1 MASVYFLQLEGI
13 EGQAADKAHD
23 KWLELI
29 SFSHGCTQNL
39 SIQRSGDVAGR
50 GQFFP
55 LTFVHAVDKAS
66 PKLQLYCMNG
76 SKIGKVV
83 LQYCRV
89 IGGAQTPVY
98 ELTLENVRVA
108 RTLIKTI
115 ATDSDEAA
123 DPFTQQPVEE
133 VDLVAGKFT
142 WKVTPITTEGAKEG
156 AIEAAY
162 DQIANQ

>member
-13 EGQAADKAHD
+13 EGQSSDKAHD

-29 SFSHGCTQNL
+29 SFSHGATQNV

-55 LTFVHAVDKAS
+55 FTFIHAVDKAT

-76 SKIGKVV
+76 NKIGKAVFA
-83 LQYCRV
+83 YCRV
-89 IGGAQTPVY
+89 IAGAQTPVY
-98 ELTLENVRVA
+98 EVTLENLRVA
-108 RTLIKTI
+108 KTTVKTI
-115 ATDSDEAA
+115 EANAGSD
-123 DPFTQQPVEE
+123 TLSQQPIEE
-133 VDLVAGKFT
+133 VELIAGKIT
-142 WKVTPITTEGAKEG
+142 WKVTPIKPDGSKDG

-162 DQIANQ
+162 DQIANN